1 MKLYTRLTK
10 NGISLR
16 DKELA
21 NFSFDSGASEERSM
35 SYYRTLLNSG
45 RLEER
50 AEDGKI
56 WVGSPDAWEM
66 ADKEMMMKK
75 NQSLDEHK

>member
-1 MKLYTRLTK
+1 MKLYTRLAK
-10 NGISLR
+10 NGLSIR

-21 NFSFDSGASEERSM
+21 NFSFDTGASEERSM

-50 AEDGKI
+50 VEDGKM
-56 WVGSPDAWEM
+56 WVGTPDAWET
-66 ADKEMMMKK
+66 ADKDAAMKK
-75 NQSLDEHK
+75 NRSLDEHR